1 MNKVSADPGFESY
14 RRERQRRKNQG
25 PKEGQPDAPDALKE
39 LLEVEAREERDRVL
53 TRDVQEFFD
62 SATRVAANIVGRVA
76 TTEKSEVES
85 KLTREMEE
93 FLADAL
99 HRLEQVVVNVVAR
112 AQGPEAHKEVQPRM
126 RNLVG
131 QLLDDFRNAG
141 TSSATKHL
149 GQDPTM
155 TDLDTVQ
162 AEFRANRPTGA
173 NHDGQL
179 VPVSNLEAIGK
190 VPPAHAATQGKPAAD
205 MEEHLVAQADKPPVS
220 EPKTNQPMPAARRS
234 TQAVAA
240 TKPTQPA
247 SKAPTQM
254 TPELEQWKA
263 YLTREVQQG
272 RMTRDEARAAW
283 QQRVRG

>member
-25 PKEGQPDAPDALKE
+25 PKEGQPEAPDALKE

-76 TTEKSEVES
+76 TTAKSEVES

-112 AQGPEAHKEVQPRM
+112 AQGPEANQEVQPQM

-131 QLLDDFRNAG
+131 HLLDEFRNAG
-141 TSSATKHL
+141 TAAATKHL
-149 GQDPTM
+149 GQDPTA
-155 TDLDTVQ
+155 TDLEHVQ
-162 AEFRANRPTGA
+162 AEFRANRPAGPG
-173 NHDGQL
+173 HDGPL

-190 VPPAHAATQGKPAAD
+190 VPPAHT
-205 MEEHLVAQADKPPVS
+205 
-220 EPKTNQPMPAARRS
+220 S
-234 TQAVAA
+234 TQAKPVADMA
-240 TKPTQPA
+240 EHLAAQTDKTPSPTPQDGAQRRSGKPTSAKVAGQPKPT
-247 SKAPTQM
+247 SPTQM

-283 QQRVRG
+283 QQRVGR

>member
-76 TTEKSEVES
+76 TTAKSEVES

-99 HRLEQVVVNVVAR
+99 HRLEQVVVKVVAR
-112 AQGPEAHKEVQPRM
+112 AQGPHAQEELQPRM
-126 RNLVG
+126 HNLVG

-141 TSSATKHL
+141 TAAATKHL
-149 GQDPTM
+149 GQDPTT
-155 TDLDTVQ
+155 TDLDSVQ
-162 AEFRANRPTGA
+162 AEFRASRPSSAG
-173 NHDGQL
+173 HDGQL

-190 VPPAHAATQGKPAAD
+190 VPPAHAAAQAKPAAD
-205 MEEHLVAQADKPPVS
+205 MEEHLVAQAEKLPKPVPHS
-220 EPKTNQPMPAARRS
+220 TGTTRANQPVAPSAK
-234 TQAVAA
+234 QAPSKPKA
-240 TKPTQPA
+240 TV
-247 SKAPTQM
+247 SM

-283 QQRVRG
+283 QQRVGR